1 MRGQGTSTAR
11 ARGVSE
17 ITGLVLLIGIVI
29 AGAAILFVSGSA
41 VTETIQDNNEVESA
55 EVAMSNVD
63 SELGSLSMAD
73 SGTGQQLDL
82 GSMSANDA
90 MINRTGEIRVSVN
103 DRSACA
109 ATVPLT
115 ALEYHHESG
124 TTIVYESG
132 AVWRA
137 DENGGVSQLSEP
149 GVRFQDQTL
158 QLNLVNLSGTVDDST
173 VEVQKNSSRSAAMTS
188 SVRSQLFDGACGDPD
203 TFRNLT
209 LSVTSTYH
217 EAWQR
222 HLEAEFGASQVS
234 RVGSETVEVEIPRS
248 MLPPEY
254 DNRRNTVVNFDD
266 RLLTGKVVSEGTLAL
281 AAAGAGSGDDDVFA
295 IDKGEGNT
303 YESSLTLLGA
313 ANANAT
319 TQEVEQ
325 NSPGDPIVGWNNS
338 TVTLTDGSTVE
349 LTHEEPVYE
358 QQQRWN
364 NWTEEVPTN
373 ETLEIVFVMDES
385 GSMGE
390 DSKMENAQDAANE
403 FIDVVETT
411 TNGTEPRYSVVGYT
425 AEANC
430 QWPED
435 WYEDYH
441 RGENRWVCESEDPAD
456 VVQHHPLNTDEQG
469 AHDAIAGLEPQAS
482 TPISQ
487 SIEEASEILQNQG
500 NSSNEQFIV
509 LLTDGKHN
517 IDDDPNG
524 DVRWPDEAAAQD
536 VPDGVTLH
544 SVGFGNPDDTI
555 LEATAD
561 ATTDGEY
568 YPVSDSDDLSETF
581 EEIAENVSTRTVY
594 HNESYNETVLVGVEE
609 TTETVSVSESGE
621 FDVNLSTTRSLTE
634 AEAENHSVGD
644 TVWVNGTESLVI
656 DENET
661 VSMDF
666 TVQRFSNAS
675 NSTYTTT
682 VSRSVEFSYQSNVT
696 GDVNDTVVLEDRH
709 LDTDTAYQR
718 YLLHP
723 QATLTVETGG
733 DAATLWDGRNLNNW
747 TADGVTLDA
756 FESEDFSLADGEE
769 TSFEPTFRECIANE
783 TTGGTV
789 TIGGADYQQTYCTAA
804 GSTMLGDS
812 ETEVHIYANNTQIL
826 ANSSLAWQESLREML
841 DTPDGQYYRETPT
854 GELYADLPC
863 ENQALVVVEAT
874 DNESQ
879 TDANNMV
886 FLADVGQCSENV
898 EMSYLV
904 GVDVSVV
911 STTENSTRV
920 LAGPPVP
927 SVDAS
932 ALLSADASVSATA
945 SVHAPA
951 RERAA

>member
-1 MRGQGTSTAR
+1 
-11 ARGVSE
+11 V
-17 ITGLVLLIGIVI
+17 VLLFGIVV

-41 VTETIQDNNEVESA
+41 VTETIQDTNEVESA

-63 SELGSLSMAD
+63 SELGSLSLSD
-73 SGTGQQLDL
+73 SGTGRRLDL

-90 MINRTGEIRVSVN
+90 IINRTGEIRVSVN
-103 DRSACA
+103 DASACS
-109 ATVPLT
+109 ATLPLT

-137 DENGGVSQLSEP
+137 DEDGGVSQLSEP
-149 GVRFQDQTL
+149 GVRYREQTL
-158 QLNLVNLSGTVDDST
+158 QLNLVTLSGTVDDST
-173 VEVQKNSSRSAAMTS
+173 IEIEKNSSRSAAMAS

-209 LSVTSTYH
+209 VSVTSTYH

-222 HLEAEFGASQVS
+222 HLEAEFGASHV
-234 RVGSETVEVEIPRS
+234 RRAGSETVEVEIPRS

-254 DNRRNTVVNFDD
+254 DNRRNTVVSFDD
-266 RLLTGKVVSEGTLAL
+266 RLLTGEIVSEGTLGP
-281 AAAGAGSGDDDVFA
+281 AAAGVGGDDDVFA
-295 IDKGEGNT
+295 IDKGAGNT

-319 TQEVEQ
+319 TRPVEQ
-325 NSPGDPIVGWNNS
+325 SSPGDPLVGWNNS

-358 QQQRWN
+358 QERRWN

-373 ETLEIVFVMDES
+373 ETVEIVFVMDES

-390 DSKMENAQDAANE
+390 DAKMENAREAAHE

-425 AEANC
+425 AAASC

-435 WYEDYH
+435 WYQDYH
-441 RGENRWVCESEDPAD
+441 RGEYRWVCESDDPAD
-456 VVQHHPLNTDEQG
+456 VVPHHPLDTDEEG
-469 AHDAIAGLEPQAS
+469 AHDAIDGLEPQAS

-487 SIEEASEILQNQG
+487 SIETASEILQTQG

-524 DVRWPDEAAAQD
+524 DVRWPDEAAAQE

-544 SVGFGNPDDTI
+544 SVGFGTPDDVI

-568 YPVSDSDDLSETF
+568 YPVSDSDDLGETF
-581 EEIAENVSTRTVY
+581 EEIAENVSTRTVA

-609 TTETVSVSESGE
+609 TTETVSVSESRE

-634 AEAENHSVGD
+634 AEAENRSVGD
-644 TVWVNGTESLVI
+644 TVRVDGTGSLAI
-656 DENET
+656 DESES
-661 VSMDF
+661 VSVAF

-682 VSRSVEFSYQSNVT
+682 VTRSVAFSYQATVT
-696 GDVNDTVVLEDRH
+696 GDVNDTVTLENRH
-709 LDTDTAYQR
+709 LDTDTTYER

-733 DAATLWDGRNLNNW
+733 DAATLWDGRNLNNR
-747 TADGVTLDA
+747 TADGVTLDS
-756 FESEDFSLADGEE
+756 FESEAFSLADGAE
-769 TSFEPTFRECIANE
+769 TGFEPTFRECIANE

-789 TIGGADYQQTYCTAA
+789 TIGGTDYQQTYCTAA
-804 GSTMLGDS
+804 GSTMLSGS
-812 ETEVHIYANNTQIL
+812 ETEVHIYADDTQIL
-826 ANSSLAWQESLREML
+826 ANSSLSWQESVREML
-841 DTPDGQYYRETPT
+841 DTPDGQYYRETPS
-854 GELYADLPC
+854 GDLYTDLPC
-863 ENQALVVVEAT
+863 DNQAIVVVEAT
-874 DNESQ
+874 DNESR

-886 FLADVGQCSENV
+886 FLADVGRCSEDV
-898 EMSYLV
+898 DMSYLV

-920 LAGPPVP
+920 LAGPPVAG
-927 SVDAS
+927 VDAS
-932 ALLSADASVSATA
+932 ALPSADASVPAPA
-945 SVHAPA
+945 SVHATA
-951 RERAA
+951 HERPD

>member
-1 MRGQGTSTAR
+1 MRGQGTSTER

-17 ITGLVLLIGIVI
+17 ITGLVLLFGIVV

-63 SELGSLSMAD
+63 SELGSLSMSD
-73 SGTGQQLDL
+73 SGTGRQLDL
-82 GSMSANDA
+82 GSMSATDA
-90 MINRTGEIRVSVN
+90 IINRTGEIRVSVN
-103 DRSACA
+103 DASACS

-137 DENGGVSQLSEP
+137 EENGGVSQLSEP
-149 GVRFQDQTL
+149 GVRYREQSL

-173 VEVQKNSSRSAAMTS
+173 IEVEKNGSRSAAMAS
-188 SVRSQLFDGACGDPD
+188 SVRSQLFDGACGNPD
-203 TFRNLT
+203 SFRNLT

-222 HLEAEFGASQVS
+222 HLEAEFGASQVA
-234 RVGSETVEVEIPRS
+234 RAGPETVEVVIPRS

-266 RLLTGKVVSEGTLAL
+266 QLLTGQIVPEGTLSL
-281 AAAGAGSGDDDVFA
+281 AAAGVGSGDDDVFA
-295 IDKGEGNT
+295 IDKGAGNT
-303 YESSLTLLGA
+303 YRSSLTLLGA

-319 TQEVEQ
+319 TQEVEE
-325 NSPGDPIVGWNNS
+325 NTPGDPIVGWNNS

-358 QQQRWN
+358 QEQRWN

-385 GSMGE
+385 GSMGA
-390 DSKMENAQDAANE
+390 DSKMDEARAAAHE
-403 FIDVVETT
+403 FIEVVETT

-425 AEANC
+425 SNAGCSN
-430 QWPED
+430 
-435 WYEDYH
+435 WYRDYH
-441 RGENRWVCESEDPAD
+441 RGQYRYVCEAPSPAN
-456 VVQHHPLNTDEQG
+456 VVEHHPLNTDEAG
-469 AHDAIAGLEPQAS
+469 AHDAIDGLEPQGN

-487 SIEEASEILQNQG
+487 SIEEAADILQSQG
-500 NSSNEQFIV
+500 NSSNEQFVV
-509 LLTDGKHN
+509 LLTDGQHN
-517 IDDDPNG
+517 VDDDPNG
-524 DVRWPDEAAAQD
+524 YVRWPDEAAEQEI
-536 VPDGVTLH
+536 PDGVALH
-544 SVGFGNPDDTI
+544 SVGFGDPDDEI
-555 LEATAD
+555 LEATAQ
-561 ATTDGEY
+561 ATTGGEY
-568 YPVSDSDDLSETF
+568 YSVSDSDDLSETF
-581 EEIAENVSTRTVY
+581 EEIAENVSTRTVH
-594 HNESYNETVLVGVEE
+594 HNESYNETVGVEE
-609 TTETVSVSESGE
+609 TTETTSVSESGE
-621 FDVNLSTTRSLTE
+621 FDVNLSTTRPLTE
-634 AEAENHSVGD
+634 AEAENLSVGE
-644 TVWVNGTESLVI
+644 TVWVNGTGSLTI

-661 VSMDF
+661 VSMEF
-666 TVQRFSNAS
+666 TVQRFDEAS

-682 VSRSVEFSYQSNVT
+682 VSRPVEFSYEDTLT
-696 GDVNDTVVLEDRH
+696 GAVNDTMTLEDRH
-709 LDTDTAYQR
+709 LDTDTTYRR

-747 TADGVTLDA
+747 TADGVTLDS
-756 FESEDFSLADGEE
+756 FESGGFSLADGEE
-769 TSFEPTFRECIANE
+769 TGFEPTFRECIANE
-783 TTGGTV
+783 TTGGVV
-789 TIGGADYQQTYCTAA
+789 TIGGTDYQQTYCTAA
-804 GSTMLGDS
+804 GSTMLSDS
-812 ETEVHIYANNTQIL
+812 ETEVHIYANDTQIL
-826 ANSSLAWQESLREML
+826 ANSSLAWQESVRELL

-863 ENQALVVVEAT
+863 DNQAIVVVEAT
-874 DNESQ
+874 DNGSQ

-886 FLADVGQCSENV
+886 FLADVGRCSENV
-898 EMSYLV
+898 DMSYLV

-911 STTENSTRV
+911 STTENSTRT
-920 LAGPPVP
+920 LAGPSVS

-932 ALLSADASVSATA
+932 ALLSADVPGPAMVSVPT
-945 SVHAPA
+945 
-951 RERAA
+951 RERAARTDNR

>member
-11 ARGVSE
+11 ARAVSE
-17 ITGLVLLIGIVI
+17 ITGVVLLFGIVI

-41 VTETIQDNNEVESA
+41 VTETLQDNNEVESA
-55 EVAMSNVD
+55 EVVMSNVD
-63 SELGSLSMAD
+63 SKLGSLSMAD
-73 SGTGQQLDL
+73 SSTTGGQLNL
-82 GSMSANDA
+82 GSMSPDDA
-90 MINRTGEIRVSVN
+90 IINRTGEIRVSVN
-103 DRSACA
+103 DATACS

-115 ALEYHHESG
+115 ALEYHHRSG
-124 TTIVYESG
+124 TTVVYESG

-149 GVRFQDQTL
+149 GVQYRDQTL
-158 QLNLVNLSGTVDDST
+158 QLSLVNLSGTVDDST
-173 VEVQKNSSRSAAMTS
+173 IEVEKNSSRSAAMAS

-203 TFRNLT
+203 AFRNLT

-222 HLEAEFGASQVS
+222 HLEAEFGASHVG
-234 RVGSETVEVEIPRS
+234 RAGSETVEVEIPRS

-266 RLLTGKVVSEGTLAL
+266 RLRTGEIVSEGTLGL
-281 AAAGAGSGDDDVFA
+281 AAAGVGSSDDDAFA

-319 TQEVEQ
+319 SQEIEQ

-338 TVTLTDGSTVE
+338 TVTLGDGSTVE
-349 LTHEEPVYE
+349 LTHEQPVYE

-385 GSMGE
+385 GSMDDG
-390 DSKMENAQDAANE
+390 SKMENAQEAAHE
-403 FIDVVETT
+403 FVEVVETT
-411 TNGTEPRYSVVGYT
+411 TNSTEPRYSVVGYT
-425 AEANC
+425 STSGCSYWYDEFHQGRNRNVCEAN
-430 QWPED
+430 
-435 WYEDYH
+435 
-441 RGENRWVCESEDPAD
+441 GPAD
-456 VVQHHPLNTDEQG
+456 VTQHQPLNTDEEG
-469 AHDAIAGLEPQAS
+469 AHDAIDGLEAQGN

-487 SIEEASEILQNQG
+487 SIEEASDVLQTEG

-509 LLTDGKHN
+509 LLTDGQHN
-517 IDDDPNG
+517 VDDDTNA
-524 DVRWPDEAAAQD
+524 DVRWPDEAATQE
-536 VPDGVTLH
+536 VPGGVTLH
-544 SVGFGNPDDTI
+544 SVGFGNPDDMI

-568 YPVSDSDDLSETF
+568 YPVSDSGDLSETF
-581 EEIAENVSTRTVY
+581 EEIAENVSTRTVH

-609 TTETVSVSESGE
+609 TTETVSVSESSE

-644 TVWVNGTESLVI
+644 PVWVNGTESLVI

-661 VSMDF
+661 VSMEF

-682 VSRSVEFSYQSNVT
+682 VSRSVEFSYQANVT

-723 QATLTVETGG
+723 QATLTAERGG
-733 DAATLWDGRNLNNW
+733 DTATLWDGRNLNNL
-747 TADGVTLDA
+747 TADSVTLDA
-756 FESEDFSLADGEE
+756 FESEAFSLADGEE

-783 TTGGTV
+783 TTGDTV
-789 TIGGADYQQTYCTAA
+789 TIGGTDYQQTYCTAA
-804 GSTMLGDS
+804 GSTMLSDS

-826 ANSSLAWQESLREML
+826 ANSSLTWQESLEEML

-863 ENQALVVVEAT
+863 DNQAIVVVEAT

-886 FLADVGQCSENV
+886 FLADVGRCSEDV

-911 STTENSTRV
+911 STTENSTQV
-920 LAGPPVP
+920 LAGPPVS

-932 ALLSADASVSATA
+932 AVLSADASAPATA
-945 SVHAPA
+945 PVHAPA